1 MLPPLLIRYG
11 IYSTYLGK
19 GGDNSPVINDFA
31 GLLVRTKM
39 KGVNEGGVAAGYSSL
54 SSMIMTD

>member
-1 MLPPLLIRYG
+1 MPLLSIRYG

-19 GGDNSPVINDFA
+19 GGDYLPIVNDFA

-39 KGVNEGGVAAGYSSL
+39 EGVNEGGVAAGYSSL
-54 SSMIMTD
+54 SSMILID